1 MSRSGLDER
10 KAEQWFRRRGLPA
23 VVRGLEDNLTV
34 RIVPAVVWLALFELL
49 YKVLTVIDGD
59 AAFAERLENTVFLV
73 LYTVTL
79 VGTVVFPVIGAWL
92 AAGWARDRA
101 LDDRGFVPAVVLVV
115 GYVVVG
121 TIADT
126 VLENAEPWAAL
137 LAYLVDV
144 GVLYGLTAVGVGSI
158 LGWTLR
164 AALRQLRSVGTM
176 TSRAMPLLL
185 LVTTFG
191 FFTAEIWQSAGQ
203 ISRGQMMLILG
214 FFAVLSG
221 LFLCSVFA
229 AEVRALRTGFASGD
243 HFDELPDDPF
253 AELRAGVDGTS
264 QPLTPL
270 ERANVILI
278 LLLTMMLQALVFA
291 MVVFAAFVVLGKL
304 AVPDAAIRSWVSHDP
319 TPGQLLGLQVPL
331 SNELVHVCLF
341 VAAFSTL
348 YFIATI
354 VTDAAHR
361 RTFFDPVVDHLEVS
375 LAGRAV
381 YLARFGTRSAAR
393 LDRDREPQ
401 S

>member
-1 MSRSGLDER
+1 MSRSELDAR

-23 VVRGLEDNLTV
+23 VVRGLEDDLTV

-49 YKVLTVIDGD
+49 YKVLTFVDGD
-59 AAFAERLENTVFLV
+59 AAFTERLENNLFLV
-73 LYTVTL
+73 LYTVAL
-79 VGTVVFPVIGAWL
+79 VGTVVLPVTGAWL
-92 AAGWARDRA
+92 AAGWARERV
-101 LDDRGFVPAVVLVV
+101 LDSRGFVPAVVLVV

-121 TIADT
+121 TVADI
-126 VLENAEPWAAL
+126 VLDGSEPWEAL
-137 LAYLVDV
+137 LVYLVDV
-144 GVLYGLTAVGVGSI
+144 GVLYSLTAIGLGSI
-158 LGWTLR
+158 FGWTLR

-203 ISRGQMMLILG
+203 ISRGQMGLILG

-229 AEVRALRTGFASGD
+229 AEVRALRTGFASAD
-243 HFDELPDDPF
+243 HFGALPDDPF
-253 AELRAGVDGTS
+253 AGMRDGADGTS
-264 QPLTPL
+264 PPLTPL

-291 MVVFAAFVVLGKL
+291 MVVFVAFVVLGKL
-304 AVPDAAIRSWVSHDP
+304 AVPDAAIQSWVGHEP
-319 TPGQLLGLQVPL
+319 MPGQLLGIQVPL
-331 SNELVHVCLF
+331 SNELVQVCLF
-341 VAAFSTL
+341 IAAFSTL

-354 VTDAAHR
+354 VTDSAHR

-381 YLARFGTRSAAR
+381 YLVRPS
-393 LDRDREPQ
+393 DRQPQ
-401 S
+401 L